1 MKHYLVRIIGDCCD
15 ADYVEISK
23 VVDES
28 GLAKIR
34 HDYEKYKKFVDIFK
48 RENPELDYED
58 YVDDYDPYLPEFYP
72 YGRYGACHTIVSV
85 EYAEIVTEFQ
95 DLVKLR

>member
-1 MKHYLVRIIGDCCD
+1 MKYYLVRIIGDCSD

-23 VVDES
+23 VADES

-58 YVDDYDPYLPEFYP
+58 YILDNDCYLPEFYP
-72 YGRYGACHTIVSV
+72 CNKYGPCHTIEHI